1 MPETIRCPGCGTDNE
16 PGATA
21 CAYCNFPL
29 EQTPPAAS
37 EPEFKF
43 DPGPRPV
50 RRRPRPDAMQPVQM
64 QLWLF
69 AGIAIVMG
77 IIYFAFQGFSKS
89 NQRSVD
95 GAAPE
100 QQARAD
106 AARTALAKD
115 STNVDARIELANVLY
130 DTGNWSEAIVNYR
143 SAARLDPNRA
153 TTVVDMGVCYY
164 NLGRFAVAE
173 SLFHH
178 ALELDARQAVAM
190 FNLGIIAENDGRW
203 DEALANFHHTLDESP
218 PEPMRAAVQ
227 QHIDAVTAKARKAPR
242 AGRSP

>member
-1 MPETIRCPGCGTDNE
+1 MPETIRCPGCGTENE

-21 CAYCNFPL
+21 CAHCNFPL
-29 EQTPPAAS
+29 DEAHRAPS

-50 RRRPRPDAMQPVQM
+50 RRRPRPDTMQPVQM

-69 AGIAIVMG
+69 AGIAVVMG
-77 IIYFAFQGFSKS
+77 IVYFAFQGFSKS

-115 STNVDARIELANVLY
+115 STNIDARIELANVLY
-130 DTGNWSEAIVNYR
+130 DTGNWSDAIIHYR
-143 SAARLDPNRA
+143 SAERIDPKRS
-153 TTVVDMGVCYY
+153 TTVVDLGVCYY
-164 NLGRFAVAE
+164 NLGSFAAAE
-173 SLFHH
+173 SLFQH
-178 ALELDARQAVAM
+178 ALTLDSHQAVAM
-190 FNLGIIAENDGRW
+190 FNLGNIAENDGRW
-203 DEALANFHHTLDESP
+203 DEAQAQFRHALEEAP
-218 PEPMRAAVQ
+218 PEPMRAAIQ
-227 QHIDAVTAKARKAPR
+227 QHVDAVTAKARKAPR
-242 AGRSP
+242 AGR